1 MARSPK
7 RMTMAQYLKSNTDRK
22 EDGQNAALVGMT
34 TAAFK
39 KTPQAKSIDRQM
51 VSLMNRTSTKGRRH

>member
-1 MARSPK
+1 
-7 RMTMAQYLKSNTDRK
+7 MTMAQYLKSNTDRK

-39 KTPQAKSIDRQM
+39 KTAQAKAIDRQM
-51 VSLMNRTSTKGRRH
+51 VSLMNRKSTAGRRH